1 MKFALCCPPALQT
14 YQELSTS
21 RTSRE
26 ALEREYHVPQLQ
38 MQLLDELGLL
48 GATSGIVLLALTQN
62 CPEMGDTQKNTS
74 LSLSISLSIYLSI
87 YLYTYIYIDID
98 WTI

>member
-1 MKFALCCPPALQT
+1 MQT

-62 CPEMGDTQKNTS
+62 CPEMGDTQKITS
-74 LSLSISLSIYLSI
+74 LSLSICI
-87 YLYTYIYIDID
+87 YIYNI
-98 WTI
+98 

>member
-21 RTSRE
+21 YTSRE
-26 ALEREYHVPQLQ
+26 ALEREYHVPRLQ

-48 GATSGIVLLALTQN
+48 GATSDIVLLALTQN
-62 CPEMGDTQKNTS
+62 CPEMGDTQKITS
-74 LSLSISLSIYLSI
+74 I
-87 YLYTYIYIDID
+87 YIYIYRLDNLK
-98 WTI
+98 TY